1 MGKLADNALAS
12 LPIRIQEV
20 LESQCKGTVTMIAT
34 KDRLKSLRVSDA
46 MAHHVVTVTANSTMG
61 EAADVLCMH
70 KITGA
75 PVIDECGK
83 YVGVLSGTD
92 FIHSTAEGA
101 CNNQMSHTLVKTGPQ
116 TPYCIEEVGLD
127 LVRKHMNPTVK
138 TIGVEIPLIQAAH
151 SMCNEHI
158 HRLIVVDDHFKPVGI
173 LTSLDLVATLI
184 GVMDE

>member
-1 MGKLADNALAS
+1 
-12 LPIRIQEV
+12 
-20 LESQCKGTVTMIAT
+20 MIVA
-34 KDRLKSLRVSDA
+34 KDRLESLKVADA
-46 MAHHVVTVTANSTMG
+46 MAHHVVTISTNSTMA

-75 PVIDECGK
+75 PVIDERGK

-101 CNNQMSHTLVKTGPQ
+101 CGSHALINSGLQ
-116 TPYCIEEVGLD
+116 GSYCIEETGLD

-138 TIGVEIPLIQAAH
+138 TIGVEIPLLQAART
-151 SMCNEHI
+151 MCSEHI
-158 HRLIVVDDHFKPVGI
+158 HRLIVVDGHEKPVGI

-184 GVMDE
+184 GVVDE